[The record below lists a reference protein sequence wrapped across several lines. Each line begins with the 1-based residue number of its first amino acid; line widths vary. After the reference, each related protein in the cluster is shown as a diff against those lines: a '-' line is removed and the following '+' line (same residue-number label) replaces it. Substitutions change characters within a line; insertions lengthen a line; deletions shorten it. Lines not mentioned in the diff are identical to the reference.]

1 MKNNVIFILLLITLL
16 VLTGCQDSGVAELQA
31 KIVELEVEI
40 VELKRQLGIEV
51 EDVEFE
57 IKEESIDEI
66 KESKEQELVIVRVT
80 DKINMPKNKDNWVFS
95 DSIQMVIE
103 IENNSDKVIKGI
115 QGSIDFRDM
124 FDVSIL
130 EIGCDLTGN
139 EVGPGEK
146 FTEDQMVFEIN
157 EFIDSHL
164 KIYVTD
170 FSDLIINYEINQVL
184 FTDGT
189 SMK

>member
-31 KIVELEVEI
+31 KILELEVEI
-40 VELKRQLGIEV
+40 VELKGQLGIEI
-51 EDVEFE
+51 EDIELG
-57 IKEESIDEI
+57 IEEDSIDEI
-66 KESKEQELVIVRVT
+66 KESKDQELVIVKVT
-80 DKINMPKNKDNWVFS
+80 DKINVPKNEDKWVFS
-95 DSIQMVIE
+95 DSVQMVIE
-103 IENNSDKVIKGI
+103 IQNNSDKVIKGI

-146 FTEDQMVFEIN
+146 FIDDKMGLEIN
-157 EFIDSHL
+157 EYIDSNL